1 MTHSNCVHTGRFKC
15 DPSVMVGRPTTWA
28 QVSQLVAAYPSV
40 KAAGV
45 GHSWWSQMFCAGAN
59 SSAINIVLTEL
70 EGISAA

>member
-1 MTHSNCVHTGRFKC
+1 
-15 DPSVMVGRPTTWA
+15 MVGRPTTWA